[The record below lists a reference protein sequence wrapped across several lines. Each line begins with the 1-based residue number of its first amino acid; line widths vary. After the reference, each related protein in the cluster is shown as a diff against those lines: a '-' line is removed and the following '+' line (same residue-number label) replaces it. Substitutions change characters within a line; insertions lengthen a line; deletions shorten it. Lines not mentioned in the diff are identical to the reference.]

1 MATLANALDRLEGE
15 MSRAMADLGALV
27 RIPSVSADGFDP
39 SEVARCARAVEELL
53 REAGLHEVELLEL
66 PGAHPCV
73 VGEWMGAGAASP
85 TVLIYA
91 HYDVQP
97 PGRESGWRSPPFE
110 PTSGDDGRLYGRGV
124 ADDKGG
130 LLVHVAAIRAWLESC
145 GRLPVNVR
153 FLVEG
158 EEEVGSP
165 HLADFLR
172 THRSRF
178 DADAIV
184 LSDTSNLDAGLPS
197 VTTSLRGLVV
207 VDVAVRALDH
217 PLHSGIWGGPVLDA
231 ATALI
236 RLLARLVDDR
246 GVIQVPGIYEDAPVL
261 DAGAL
266 ARLRALPLGEDRF
279 RTQAGVAASVS
290 LAGEAQCSIPQRLW
304 WRPSLAITALEGTSF
319 ANAANQLA
327 DVARA
332 RIGLRLAPGQDAQ
345 RAARR
350 LVDFL
355 RCEPPC
361 GVAVETSIQGDSP
374 GWSIVAEGPA
384 FDAARRALAAG
395 YGCEPVEIGCGG
407 SIPFVGPFARV
418 LGGVPALLLGVED
431 PYCNAHGENESLSV
445 DDFRRAARA
454 ATILLEELRAVREED

>member
-1 MATLANALDRLEGE
+1 VATLANALDRLEGE
-15 MSRAMADLGALV
+15 MSRAMADLGTLV
-27 RIPSVSADGFDP
+27 RIPSVSAKGFDP
-39 SEVARCARAVEELL
+39 DEVARCARAVEELL

-73 VGEWMGAGAASP
+73 VGEWVGAGATAP

-97 PGRESGWRSPPFE
+97 PGRPSAWRSPAFE
-110 PTSGDDGRLYGRGV
+110 PTAGDDGRLYGRGV

-130 LLVHVAAIRAWLESC
+130 LLVHVAAVRAWLESC

-158 EEEVGSP
+158 EEEIGSP
-165 HLADFLR
+165 HLTDFLR

-184 LSDTSNLDAGLPS
+184 LSDTSNLDTGLPS
-197 VTTSLRGLVV
+197 ITTSLRGLVV

-217 PLHSGIWGGPVLDA
+217 PLHSGIWGGPVMDA
-231 ATALI
+231 ATALV

-246 GVIQVPGIYEDAPVL
+246 GVIQVQGIL
-261 DAGAL
+261 DDVPELDGGFV
-266 ARLRALPLGEDRF
+266 ARLRALPLDEEGLRA
-279 RTQAGVAASVS
+279 QAGIDASIGW
-290 LAGEAQCSIPQRLW
+290 AGKVEMPIAQRLW
-304 WRPSLAITALEGTSF
+304 WHPSLSITALEGTSF

-355 RCEPPC
+355 RCDPPC
-361 GVAVETSIQGDSP
+361 GVAVETSIHTASP

-384 FDAARRALAAG
+384 FEAARRALAAG

-407 SIPFVGPFARV
+407 SIPFVGPFAQV

-445 DDFRRAARA
+445 DDFRKAARA
-454 ATILLEELRAVREED
+454 ATILLEELRAVREEC